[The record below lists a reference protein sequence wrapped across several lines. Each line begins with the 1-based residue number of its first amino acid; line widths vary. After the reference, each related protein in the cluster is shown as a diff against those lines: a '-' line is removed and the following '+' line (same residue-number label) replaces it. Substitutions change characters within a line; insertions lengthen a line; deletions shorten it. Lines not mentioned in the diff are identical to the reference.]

1 MTNDI
6 KPIKIRLD
14 ASTLCQLE
22 CPLCPRDALGE
33 NIGFGFLKFDD
44 FKNVLDSNPWVSD
57 IELSNY
63 GEIFLNPDLLEIIMY
78 AYSKNVTLHADNG
91 VNLNTASDEVLEALV
106 KYKFRSLKCSIDG
119 VDQETYSIYR
129 KSGNFEKVIQH
140 IKKINYY
147 KEKLKSAFPLLTW
160 QFIVFGHN
168 THQIKAARQ
177 TAKNLSMLFRLRLS
191 WDDSFSP
198 VINKDLVRHEFG
210 LDVSSRQEYIE
221 KTGKDYVERICTQLW
236 LQPQINFDG
245 KVLGCCVN
253 HWGNFGNI
261 FQEGLS
267 ECLNNEKINYA
278 RAMLSG
284 CKESRQDIPCSTC
297 KYYKLKRKNGTWV
310 SLADVEDSRKKA
322 SFDYI

>member
-22 CPLCPRDALGE
+22 CPLCPRDALEE

-44 FKNVLDSNPWVSD
+44 FKNVLDSNPWVSE

-63 GEIFLNPDLLEIIMY
+63 GEIFLNPDLQ
-78 AYSKNVTLHADNG
+78 A
-91 VNLNTASDEVLEALV
+91 
-106 KYKFRSLKCSIDG
+106 
-119 VDQETYSIYR
+119 
-129 KSGNFEKVIQH
+129 
-140 IKKINYY
+140 
-147 KEKLKSAFPLLTW
+147 
-160 QFIVFGHN
+160 
-168 THQIKAARQ
+168 
-177 TAKNLSMLFRLRLS
+177 
-191 WDDSFSP
+191 
-198 VINKDLVRHEFG
+198 
-210 LDVSSRQEYIE
+210 
-221 KTGKDYVERICTQLW
+221 
-236 LQPQINFDG
+236 
-245 KVLGCCVN
+245 
-253 HWGNFGNI
+253 
-261 FQEGLS
+261 GLS

-278 RAMLSG
+278 RAMLLG